1 MKAFMK
7 LMRSEA
13 LMSLI
18 SKPYALTLLTVIA
31 MRAKRVDDDSSDE
44 LELGQAYIGDY
55 RNYGMTEATYRTAKE
70 QLTKRGLIATK
81 ATNKGTIATLTNTK
95 VFDINI
101 VDDNEQNNGQATGKQ
116 RANHERVNGQI
127 TTNKN
132 KELKNKEYLP
142 PNPQGGTDINLG
154 IDPSPL
160 PIEIQNQEGMGGGG
174 EVHPLRKWI
183 AKDLPNVSK
192 MKTQLTNQN
201 CEDLIEEFGK
211 KIIQNVLEAME
222 NVNGIQKKYTSV
234 NLTVRNWAKKR
245 IEDHPEL
252 KPKPQPVEMPNWFP
266 QADE

>member
-13 LMSLI
+13 LNNLI

-31 MRAKRVDDDSSDE
+31 MRAKRVDDDNSDE

-55 RNYGMTEATYRTAKE
+55 KNYGMTEATYRTAKE

-101 VDDNEQNNGQATGKQ
+101 FDDNEQNNGQVTDKK
-116 RANHERVNGQI
+116 RTNHERANGQI

-132 KELKNKEYLP
+132 KELKNKELLP
-142 PNPQGGTDINLG
+142 PTPLKGESEINLG
-154 IDPSPL
+154 ITPE
-160 PIEIQNQEGMGGGG
+160 IEIQNQEALGGG
-174 EVHPLRKWI
+174 EIHSLRKWI
-183 AKDLPNVSK
+183 ARDLPNVSK
-192 MKTQLTNQN
+192 MPNQLTNQN
-201 CEDLIEEFGK
+201 CEDLIADFGK
-211 KIIQNVLEAME
+211 KVIQDVLESME
-222 NVNGIQKKYTSV
+222 NMKGVQKKYTSV
-234 NLTVRNWAKKR
+234 NLTIRNWAKRR
-245 IEDHPEL
+245 IEEHPEL